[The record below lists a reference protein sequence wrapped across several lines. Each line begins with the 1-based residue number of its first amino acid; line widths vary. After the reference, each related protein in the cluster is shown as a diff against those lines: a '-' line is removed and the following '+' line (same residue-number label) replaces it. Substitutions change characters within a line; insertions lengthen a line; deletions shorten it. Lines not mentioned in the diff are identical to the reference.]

1 LATGN
6 REKGIQT
13 ASGVLPAFS
22 GRMRRFLAI
31 AIAFQF
37 ARIATA
43 STLPLTG
50 KEIALMLKAGYSS
63 ETILRD
69 LNARHFAGPLDP
81 SSEAEL
87 RQLNASPKLLDD
99 LKSGRFD
106 ATADQ
111 LTQAQQKV
119 AAIKAEAKELARQQQ
134 IALQNVAARQ
144 STSTQV
150 QQWKERPQAAPK
162 IIDLQIGQMLD
173 LREFDGPNMRVG
185 VLAVEMDALIIGL
198 ADYDHMQVVGGGY
211 IDGGY
216 GGSVSIHSEP
226 TATRKRVEKEDKALL
241 YRWGRTK
248 LVYLDVM
255 DVAQNHVKVGIVS
268 E

>member
-1 LATGN
+1 
-6 REKGIQT
+6 
-13 ASGVLPAFS
+13 V
-22 GRMRRFLAI
+22 RRFVAI
-31 AIAFQF
+31 VIAFQF
-37 ARIATA
+37 AHVVIADA
-43 STLPLTG
+43 VPLTA
-50 KEIALMLKAGYSS
+50 KEIGLMLRSGYSS
-63 ETILRD
+63 DTILHD
-69 LNARHFAGPLDP
+69 LSARHFAGPLDP

-119 AAIKAEAKELARQQQ
+119 AAIKAEARELVRQQQ

-144 STSTQV
+144 PTSTQV
-150 QQWKERPQAAPK
+150 QQWKERPQVAPK
-162 IIDLQIGQMLD
+162 IVDLQIGQMLD

-185 VLAVEMDALIIGL
+185 VLSVEMDALIIGL

-226 TATRKRVEKEDKALL
+226 TVSRKRVEKEDKALL
-241 YRWGRTK
+241 YRWGRSK
-248 LVYLDVM
+248 LVYLDVL
-255 DVAQNHVKVGIVS
+255 DVALNHIKLGIVS